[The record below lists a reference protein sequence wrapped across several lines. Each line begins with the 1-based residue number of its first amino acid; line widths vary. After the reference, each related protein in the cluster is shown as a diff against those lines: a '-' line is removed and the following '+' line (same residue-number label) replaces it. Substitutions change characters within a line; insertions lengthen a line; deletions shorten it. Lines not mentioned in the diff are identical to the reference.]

1 LTSVSDESVNNEF
14 SGDNAGNVVQA
25 RDIGSVTIYQGGAP
39 LIPRQLP
46 ARLPHFVDRVDLL
59 ARAGSLLSADPG
71 APTRVAVLTGL
82 AGSGKTRAAGE
93 LAGSRPTPFPGG
105 ELYVDLRGRTVR
117 DALSACVR
125 SYGVKDDLIPLS
137 LPELTNLY
145 RSCSAGRASLVV
157 LDDVT
162 EPAQVYP
169 FLPNGSGSV
178 VLVTS
183 NDRLAELIGQL
194 GAEVLVVEPLNAEH
208 GRDLLASIC
217 GPVRLD
223 VEPAETAELVALCEG
238 LPIALRTAGTRLVE
252 RRSLRVGKLVADI
265 KARGIDSVSALFSVM
280 YQDLS
285 DETAQL
291 YRRLSMLPVVDFGER
306 LAEEA
311 TGSHGSLDR
320 LVAVNLL
327 TEQDNGRYRFHSLVL
342 RHAKEQALA
351 GESATEREGV
361 VLRAIQHYLRRAALA
376 DQRLLGPGRLRFT
389 PAPEPLDDPWD
400 GVDPYTWLDAERTN
414 LLATVRAAH
423 AFGWHDEAWQ
433 LAESLTALY
442 LGQRYLADWI
452 DSSEVGA
459 SAAHSVGNRR
469 VEARLRSFM
478 SRALLDLGQVDR
490 ARRQLDLALP
500 LAEESGDGRL
510 LASVWELIGRF
521 RDAIGDPAGA
531 IAAYEQAIAEFA
543 KQDDRRGIAFVTMF
557 VGIALLAQERFDEA
571 ESTLRRAIEL
581 CLAVGDERMAARAGI
596 GLGTVHMRLGR
607 LDDARTELDSSLAA
621 LVAGGHLNYVVQ
633 AREALADLA
642 TLRGDDTERRA
653 QLTAAVAIQEQF
665 GGPELERL
673 RAKLGQ

>member
-1 LTSVSDESVNNEF
+1 VSDESVSNEL
-14 SGDNAGNVVQA
+14 SGDNAGIVIQA
-25 RDIGSVTIYQGGAP
+25 RDITGPVTIYQHGAP
-39 LIPRQLP
+39 VIPRQLP
-46 ARLPHFVDRVDLL
+46 ARLPHFVNRVDLL
-59 ARAGSLLSADPG
+59 ARAESLLSADPQ

-105 ELYVDLRGRTVR
+105 ELYVDLRGRTIR

-125 SYGVKDDLIPLS
+125 SYGVKDELIPES

-145 RSCSAGRASLVV
+145 RSCAAGRASLVV

-183 NDRLAELIGQL
+183 NDQLAELIGEL
-194 GAEVLVVEPLNAEH
+194 GAEVLKVEPLNAEH
-208 GRDLLASIC
+208 GRALLAGIT
-217 GPVRLD
+217 GPARLD
-223 VEPAETAELVALCEG
+223 AESAATDELVTLCEG

-252 RRSLRVGKLVADI
+252 RRSMRVGKLVADI
-265 KARGIDSVSALFSVM
+265 KARGIDSVSALFSVV

-285 DETAQL
+285 DDNARL

-306 LAEEA
+306 LADEA
-311 TGSHGSLDR
+311 TGTPGSLDR

-327 TEQDNGRYRFHSLVL
+327 TEQDNGRFRFHSLVL
-342 RHAKEQALA
+342 RHAEEHALA

-361 VLRAIQHYLRRAALA
+361 VLRSIQYYLRRTALA
-376 DQRLLGPGRLRFT
+376 DQHLLGPGRLRFT

-400 GVDPYTWLDAERTN
+400 GLEPYAWLDAERQN

-423 AFGWHDEAWQ
+423 TFGWHDEAWQ

-442 LGQRYLADWI
+442 LGKRYLADWI
-452 DSSEVGA
+452 ESSEIGA
-459 SAAHSVGNRR
+459 RAAGEVGNRR

-478 SRALLDLGQVDR
+478 SRALLDLRDVDR

-500 LAEESGDGRL
+500 LAEESGDVRL

-521 RDAIGDPAGA
+521 RDNTGDPAGA
-531 IAAYEQAIAEFA
+531 IEAYERAIAEFG
-543 KQDDRRGIAFVTMF
+543 KEDDRRGIAFVTMF
-557 VGIALLAQERFDEA
+557 LGMALLAQERYGEA
-571 ESTLRRAIEL
+571 ESTLRQAIEL
-581 CLAVGDERMAARAGI
+581 CRAVGDERMAARAGI

-607 LDDARTELDSSLAA
+607 IDEAQTVLGGSLAA
-621 LVAGGHLNYVVQ
+621 LEGGGHLNYVVQ

-642 TLRGDDTERRA
+642 ALTGDETERRA
-653 QLTAAVAIQEQF
+653 QLAKALEIQEQF
-665 GGPELERL
+665 GGPEVERL
-673 RAKLGQ
+673 LAKLGE

>member
-1 LTSVSDESVNNEF
+1 MSDESVSNEF

-25 RDIGSVTIYQGGAP
+25 GEIGSVTIYQGGAP

-46 ARLPHFVDRVDLL
+46 ARLPHFVNRVDLL
-59 ARAGSLLSADPG
+59 ARAESLLSADPG

-125 SYGVKDDLIPLS
+125 SYGVKDDLIPES

-217 GPVRLD
+217 GPDRLD
-223 VEPAETAELVALCEG
+223 AEPAETAELVALCEG

-265 KARGIDSVSALFSVM
+265 KARGIDSVSALFSVV

-291 YRRLSMLPVVDFGER
+291 YRRLSMLPVVDFGEQ

-327 TEQDNGRYRFHSLVL
+327 TEQDNGRFRFHSLVL
-342 RHAKEQALA
+342 RHAEEQALA

-361 VLRAIQHYLRRAALA
+361 VLRAIQYYLRRAALA
-376 DQRLLGPGRLRFT
+376 DHQLLGPGRLRFT

-400 GVDPYTWLDAERTN
+400 GVDPYAWLDAERTN
-414 LLATVRAAH
+414 VLVTVRAAYS
-423 AFGWHDEAWQ
+423 FGWHDEAWQ

-442 LGQRYLADWI
+442 LGRRYLSDWI
-452 DSSEVGA
+452 ESSEVGA
-459 SAAHSVGNRR
+459 LAAHSVGNRR

-478 SRALLDLGQVDR
+478 SRALLDLGYVDR
-490 ARRQLDLALP
+490 ARQQVDLALP

-510 LASVWELIGRF
+510 LASVWELVGRF
-521 RDAIGDPAGA
+521 RDTTGDPAAA
-531 IAAYEQAIAEFA
+531 ITAYEQAIAEFTKEHDA
-543 KQDDRRGIAFVTMF
+543 RGIAFVTMF
-557 VGIALLAQERFDEA
+557 VGTALLAQERYGKA

-581 CLAVGDERMAARAGI
+581 CRAVGDQRMAARAGI

-621 LVAGGHLNYVVQ
+621 LLAGGHLNYVVQ

-642 TLRGDDTERRA
+642 VLRGDDAERRA
-653 QLTAAVAIQEQF
+653 QLTAALKIQEQF
-665 GGPELERL
+665 GGPEAERL
-673 RAKLGQ
+673 RTKLGE

>member
-1 LTSVSDESVNNEF
+1 MSDESVSNEL
-14 SGDNAGNVVQA
+14 SGDNAGIVIQA
-25 RDIGSVTIYQGGAP
+25 RDITGPVTIHQHGAP
-39 LIPRQLP
+39 VIPRQLP
-46 ARLPHFVDRVDLL
+46 ARLPHFVNRADLL
-59 ARAGSLLSADPG
+59 ARAHSLLSADPE

-93 LAGSRPTPFPGG
+93 LAGSRPAPFPGG

-125 SYGVKDDLIPLS
+125 SYGVKDELIPAS
-137 LPELTNLY
+137 LPELTTLY
-145 RSCSAGRASLVV
+145 RSCAAGRASLVV

-194 GAEVLVVEPLNAEH
+194 GAEVLMVEPLNAEH
-208 GRDLLASIC
+208 GRDLLAGIA
-217 GPVRLD
+217 GPARLD
-223 VEPAETAELVALCEG
+223 AEPAATDELVALCEG
-238 LPIALRTAGTRLVE
+238 LPIVLRTAGTRLVE
-252 RRSLRVGKLVADI
+252 RRSMRVGKLVADI
-265 KARGIDSVSALFSVM
+265 RTRGIDSVSALFSVV

-285 DETAQL
+285 DDNARL

-306 LAEEA
+306 LADEA
-311 TGSHGSLDR
+311 TGAPGSLDR

-327 TEQDNGRYRFHSLVL
+327 TEQDDGRFRFHSLVL
-342 RHAKEQALA
+342 RHAEEQALA

-361 VLRAIQHYLRRAALA
+361 VLRSIQYYLRRAALA
-376 DQRLLGPGRLRFT
+376 DQQLLGPGRLRFT
-389 PAPEPLDDPWD
+389 PAPEPVDDPWD
-400 GVDPYTWLDAERTN
+400 GLEPYVWLDAERQN

-442 LGQRYLADWI
+442 LGKRYLADWI
-452 DSSEVGA
+452 ESSEVGA
-459 SAAHSVGNRR
+459 RAANEVGNRR

-478 SRALLDLGQVDR
+478 SRALLDLRDVDR

-500 LAEESGDGRL
+500 LAEDSGDVRL

-521 RDAIGDPAGA
+521 RDNTGDPAGA
-531 IAAYEQAIAEFA
+531 IEAYQRAIAEFA
-543 KQDDRRGIAFVTMF
+543 KEDDRRGIAFVTMF
-557 VGIALLAQERFDEA
+557 LGMALLAQERHDEA
-571 ESTLRRAIEL
+571 EATLRQAIEL
-581 CLAVGDERMAARAGI
+581 CRAVGDERMAARAGI

-607 LDDARTELDSSLAA
+607 IDEARAVLVSSLAVLA
-621 LVAGGHLNYVVQ
+621 DGGHLNYVVQ

-642 TLRGDDTERRA
+642 ELTGDEPERRA
-653 QLTAAVAIQEQF
+653 QLTAALAIQEQF
-665 GGPELERL
+665 GGPETERL
-673 RAKLGQ
+673 RAKLGE